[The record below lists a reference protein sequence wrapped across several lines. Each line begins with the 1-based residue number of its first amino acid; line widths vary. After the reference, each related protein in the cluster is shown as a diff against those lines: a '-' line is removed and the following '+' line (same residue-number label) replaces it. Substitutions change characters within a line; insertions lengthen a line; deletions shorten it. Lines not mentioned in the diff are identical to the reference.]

1 MMDKHP
7 FALVGRVD
15 GNWFYLGVGADF
27 TYGGASDTLK
37 LSVNTNNH
45 GVGDGQWTVSVRVE
59 RRKEA

>member
-1 MMDKHP
+1 
-7 FALVGRVD
+7 VY

-37 LSVNTNNH
+37 LTVNTNNH